1 MILNNMTQ
9 PLTYLEIIVMSQFY
23 RINSMWDISTGY
35 YINFMGNPR
44 ILKVVKFVI
53 YMGHSSFCTFQIKVN
68 VHRYIHTCFGNGLV
82 FKSYLAC

>member
-35 YINFMGNPR
+35 YINFIGHQR
-44 ILKVVKFVI
+44 IHEVVKFVVSE
-53 YMGHSSFCTFQIKVN
+53 YCGKNNLVLNSPQL
-68 VHRYIHTCFGNGLV
+68 YIWATAAFAL
-82 FKSYLAC
+82 FRL

>member
-35 YINFMGNPR
+35 YINFIGHQR
-44 ILKVVKFVI
+44 IHEVVKFVVSEYI
-53 YMGHSSFCTFQIKVN
+53 EEFIK
-68 VHRYIHTCFGNGLV
+68 L
-82 FKSYLAC
+82 